1 MAARSK
7 PIDGALCTYAFSGS
21 NAYVEVPGQTMLKG
35 RGSTCGLLVLFYGTL
50 LSTMSAQAEKPRLS
64 LRLSCAVMRRQTIY
78 NVSLR

>member
-1 MAARSK
+1 
-7 PIDGALCTYAFSGS
+7 
-21 NAYVEVPGQTMLKG
+21 MLKS